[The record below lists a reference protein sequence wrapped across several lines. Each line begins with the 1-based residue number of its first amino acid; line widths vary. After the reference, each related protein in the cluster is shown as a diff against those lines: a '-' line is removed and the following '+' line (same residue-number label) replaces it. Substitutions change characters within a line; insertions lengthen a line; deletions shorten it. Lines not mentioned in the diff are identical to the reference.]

1 MDVILKTFDI
11 HTKPEDII
19 DITNEI
25 NNCLKDSKLKDGIVN
40 VFVAGSTGAITTIE
54 FEPGLVNTDIP
65 EFMEKIIPYNKDYAH
80 HKTWGDHNGAG
91 HLRSFLLKTSLTIPF
106 SEEKLILGTWQQ
118 VVLVD
123 FDTRSR
129 MRECIVQV
137 LGE

>member
-11 HTKPEDII
+11 HTKPEDIV
-19 DITNEI
+19 DITSEI

-106 SEEKLILGTWQQ
+106 SEENLILGTWQQ
-118 VVLVD
+118 VIFLELD
-123 FDTRSR
+123 EKRRKRTIYCQF
-129 MRECIVQV
+129 
-137 LGE
+137 LGN